1 MIRRGERGSTLA
13 WTAALLASVLVP
25 LMMLAGDGS
34 RLFMVY
40 TRLAAATDLAC
51 ADTGYMLTD
60 RQTFL
65 NSGPAG
71 TRMVTKTWAQ
81 QAAGDFVNSLSA
93 LHIPISASN
102 FNYQLNGNSIRCT
115 GTATFPLLMNPGQS
129 ITMSHVSVDKV
140 RFVSP

>member
-1 MIRRGERGSTLA
+1 VIRRGERGSTLA

-51 ADTGYMLTD
+51 AETGYMLTD
-60 RQTFL
+60 RQTFM
-65 NSGPAG
+65 NRGR
-71 TRMVTKTWAQ
+71 TRMVAKFWAQ
-81 QAAGDFVNSLSA
+81 QAARNFVNSLSA

-115 GTATFPLLMNPGQS
+115 GTATFPLLLVPGQS
-129 ITMSHVSVDKV
+129 ITMTHVSVDKV
-140 RFVSP
+140 RFSP